1 MKFKSYVSPKPN
13 VQKMLSALRKAGI
26 TVTKENGGYVGE
38 AIGVMGERREIFRA
52 MNGGNGYL
60 VRHVADLFA

>member
-26 TVTKENGGYVGE
+26 TVTKDSGGY
-38 AIGVMGERREIFRA
+38 IGKVKDKEIFRA
-52 MNGGNGYL
+52 MTGENGYL
-60 VRHVADLFA
+60 VRHVANLFA